1 MLLERL
7 LPATYGHRPE
17 QPLAHQVQLAQGP
30 SPCNLMTPSSFL
42 PQSFPHAVCSLSLEC
57 ISPVGL
63 ANPISSFWS
72 PGVTSSGKPSLTS
85 SPPQARLSLQR
96 CNHRAP
102 CTFLHHICHNWN
114 SLHQLSVYVC
124 LFSSLDTK
132 FQAHWPCYHHISA
145 SCQVCDQKASHPSL
159 APERSPN
166 PMKMSYKEDKKF
178 LSHETLVQ
186 H

>member
-1 MLLERL
+1 MHFSCWPGQSHLILLESWCHFL
-7 LPATYGHRPE
+7 GQTFLDILPT
-17 QPLAHQVQLAQGP
+17 
-30 SPCNLMTPSSFL
+30 
-42 PQSFPHAVCSLSLEC
+42 
-57 ISPVGL
+57 
-63 ANPISSFWS
+63 
-72 PGVTSSGKPSLTS
+72 
-85 SPPQARLSLQR
+85 PQARLSLQR

-114 SLHQLSVYVC
+114 SLYQLSVYVC